1 MSETAPGATP
11 DGAPPRPQRVLTVF
25 TLVMITTGIITSLQ
39 GAPSMAE
46 FGFGSLFIYLS
57 VALVFLVP
65 TALISAELATG
76 WPADGGVY
84 VWVREAFGER
94 WGFLAV
100 WQQWSENA
108 IWFPS
113 ILQVTVITAAF
124 AFDPDLQNSKIYVF
138 VAVNVVF
145 WALTLLNLL
154 GMRTS
159 SIIATIG
166 TLGGRLLPMVFIVG
180 LAVAYLVRGDPSNIQ
195 FTADDFVPDLG
206 NWGHVAFIIGAF
218 LTFAGIEASA
228 SNAASARN
236 PRRDYP
242 VAIMVSAV
250 LALVMVTL
258 VALAIAIVLPQ
269 REISLTAGLM
279 QAMQRMLD
287 LFDLGGIL
295 PVVAAVVAL
304 GMLGEIN
311 NWLAGPTRGLLVAAR
326 DGSLPTTLQKQNRHA
341 VHARILIGQA
351 IFVSAF
357 STLTLFFNVQSA
369 FWIMNVLPTQLYLI
383 MYFLMFAA
391 AVKLRYTHPDVP
403 RRYRVPLGNAGIWA
417 LAGLGTVAGV
427 LAIGIGFVPPSTVPS
442 SQEPAFIAV
451 VGVGFVVVTAFP
463 LVLYRFRPARWRSAT
478 GGAEIV
484 EDLDD
489 LDGEP
494 GRAEPGRDPGAVL
507 PEDRAGEALSSDHPS
522 AEGAQA

>member
-1 MSETAPGATP
+1 VASRTEIAPSPAAPAP
-11 DGAPPRPQRVLTVF
+11 DDAPRPKRVLTVF
-25 TLVMITTGIITSLQ
+25 TLVMITTGIITSIH

-57 VALVFLVP
+57 VAVVFLIP

-100 WQQWSENA
+100 WQQWAENA

-124 AFDPDLQNSKIYVF
+124 AFNPSLQNNKTYVF
-138 VAVNVVF
+138 IGVNLVF
-145 WALTLLNLL
+145 WSLTLLNLL

-159 SIIATIG
+159 AIIATVG
-166 TLGGRLLPMVFIVG
+166 TIGGRIVPIVFIVG
-180 LAVAYLVRGDPSNIQ
+180 LAIAYLVRGDSSQIA
-195 FTADDFVPDLG
+195 FTAESFVPDVE
-206 NWGHVAFIIGAF
+206 NFGHIAFIVGAF

-242 VAIMVSAV
+242 IAIMISAG
-250 LALVMVTL
+250 LALVLVTV
-258 VALAIAIVLPQ
+258 VALAIAVVLPQ
-269 REISLTAGLM
+269 GEISLTAGLM
-279 QAMQRMLD
+279 EALEKMLD
-287 LFDLGGIL
+287 VLSLGGLL
-295 PVVAAVVAL
+295 PIIAAVIAV

-311 NWLAGPTRGLLVAAR
+311 NWLAGPTRGMLVAAR
-326 DGSLPTTLQKQNRHA
+326 DGSLPPFFQKQNHRA
-341 VHARILIGQA
+341 VHSRILLTQA
-351 IFVSAF
+351 VFVSAF

-391 AVKLRYTHPDVP
+391 AVRLRYTRPDVP
-403 RRYRVPLGNAGIWA
+403 RRYRVPVGNLGIWM
-417 LAGLGTVAGV
+417 LACVGTVAGLV
-427 LAIGIGFVPPSTVPS
+427 AIAIGFVPPSTVPS
-442 SQEPAFIAV
+442 SQVPGFVAVIA
-451 VGVGFVVVTAFP
+451 VGFVAITAVP
-463 LVLYRFRPARWRSAT
+463 LVVYHLRPTRWR
-478 GGAEIV
+478 
-484 EDLDD
+484 
-489 LDGEP
+489 P
-494 GRAEPGRDPGAVL
+494 RAD
-507 PEDRAGEALSSDHPS
+507 ALSSGHPARER
-522 AEGAQA
+522 AEA

>member
-1 MSETAPGATP
+1 MSDRGPTTRS
-11 DGAPPRPQRVLTVF
+11 DGAARPARVLTVF
-25 TLVMITTGIITSLQ
+25 SLVMITTGIITSLQ
-39 GAPSMAE
+39 GTPSMAE
-46 FGFGSLFIYLS
+46 FGLGSLSIYLA
-57 VALVFLVP
+57 VALVFLLP
-65 TALISAELATG
+65 TALIAAELATG

-113 ILQVTVITAAF
+113 ILQVTVVTAAF
-124 AFDPDLQNSKIYVF
+124 AFAPSLQNDKLYVF
-138 VAVNVVF
+138 VSVNVVF

-166 TLGGRLLPMVFIVG
+166 TLGGRILPMAFIVG
-180 LAVAYLVRGDPSNIQ
+180 LAVAYLVRGDPSNIELSVDS
-195 FTADDFVPDLG
+195 AVPDLG
-206 NWGHVAFIIGAF
+206 NWGHLAFIIGAF

-242 VAIMVSAV
+242 TAIIISAV
-250 LALVMVTL
+250 LALVMVAL
-258 VALAIAIVLPQ
+258 VALAIAIVLPE
-269 REISLTAGLM
+269 RDISLTAGLM
-279 QAMQRMLD
+279 QAMQKMLD

-295 PVVAAVVAL
+295 PLVAAVVAL

-326 DGSLPTTLQKQNRHA
+326 DGSLPTALQHQNRHA
-341 VHARILIGQA
+341 VHARILIAQA
-351 IFVSAF
+351 VFVSAF

-369 FWIMNVLPTQLYLI
+369 FWIMNVLPAQLYLV

-391 AVKLRYTHPDVP
+391 AVKLRYSHPDVP
-403 RRYRVPLGNAGIWA
+403 RRYKVPFGNAGIWV
-417 LAGLGTVAGV
+417 LAAIGTVAGL
-427 LAIGIGFVPPSTVPS
+427 LAIGVGFVPPSTVPS
-442 SQEPAFIAV
+442 SQVPAFVAV
-451 VGVGFVVVTAFP
+451 VGGGFVLVTATP
-463 LVLYRFRPARWRSAT
+463 LVVFALRPARWRAASAPP
-478 GGAEIV
+478 ALV
-484 EDLDD
+484 DDLDD
-489 LDGEP
+489 VGGLPD
-494 GRAEPGRDPGAVL
+494 RDESL
-507 PEDRAGEALSSDHPS
+507 QLSSGHSTGED
-522 AEGAQA
+522 AEA